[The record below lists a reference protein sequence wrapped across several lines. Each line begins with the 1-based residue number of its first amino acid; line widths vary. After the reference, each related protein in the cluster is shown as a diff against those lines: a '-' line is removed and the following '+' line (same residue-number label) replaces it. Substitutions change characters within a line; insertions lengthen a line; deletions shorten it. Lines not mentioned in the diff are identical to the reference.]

1 MEKPQNTSRKLKE
14 ADNVIHL
21 MKLSKKA
28 SDEQENMSEK
38 EKKESAQA
46 QEQQQRGK
54 EKEGR
59 EGPCR
64 GTGSADQGDGPS
76 GESSGCA

>member
-21 MKLSKKA
+21 MRLLKKA

-38 EKKESAQA
+38 EKKDNAI
-46 QEQQQRGK
+46 K
-54 EKEGR
+54 M
-59 EGPCR
+59 
-64 GTGSADQGDGPS
+64 GDIYY
-76 GESSGCA
+76 